1 MNVHMTVFSAPGA
14 EPVALLRELG
24 LEGEAPVVLL
34 DSAGGSAQLARH
46 HYLAW
51 DPVFRLR
58 ARRGVV
64 EVTPGPATAGDEQA
78 RALAERARA
87 LTGLPPFAALRA
99 ATRLAAEAA
108 PAAGCGADAGPARE
122 GRPSPAAGDFPE
134 AGALFGLIAYDAVR
148 YLERLPDSVR
158 DDLGLPDIDVFLP
171 GRLLRLDVASGEA
184 VLLDRFAGPG
194 VGDDRAGRGEAG
206 DGEAGAA
213 DAASPMEAAA
223 RTSARVGAALERAR
237 HGAAATLHS
246 NDMPVFR
253 SNFTR
258 PEYEAVVA
266 RTREYVFAGDVFQA
280 NLSQRLD
287 GMYALPSLHLYAT
300 LRAVNPSPFAG
311 YLNLGDYELISSS
324 PERLVSL
331 GLDGWA
337 ETRPIAGTRPRG
349 ARSPEDDAMAEELNL
364 DPKDRA
370 EHIMLVD
377 LERNDLGRVCEYG
390 TVRVSELMV
399 NEYYSHVIHIVS
411 NVRGHLH
418 PSRDSVDLIRAMFP
432 GGTIT
437 GCPKV
442 RCMEIIDEL
451 EMVRRGP
458 YTGSFGWI
466 AEHTLDLNIVI
477 RTLVRVGDRLFLQ
490 VGGGIVADS
499 VPEREFNETLHKAQG
514 MLRAVSAGIAERPG

>member
-1 MNVHMTVFSAPGA
+1 MPPVLTRLSAPSLD
-14 EPVALLRELG
+14 PVTLLRALE
-24 LEGEAPVVLL
+24 LEGCAPVVLL
-34 DSAGGSAQLARH
+34 DSAGGSPQLARR

-51 DPVFRLR
+51 DPVVRLR
-58 ARRGVV
+58 ARAGIVTV
-64 EVTPGPATAGDEQA
+64 EAHPDPSWAATARE
-78 RALAERARA
+78 LAERAGA
-87 LTGLPPFAALRA
+87 LADLAPVEALRGL
-99 ATRLAAEAA
+99 TRLAALPA
-108 PAAGCGADAGPARE
+108 PAAAPETAPAPGSSPARAAFE
-122 GRPSPAAGDFPE
+122 GFPE
-134 AGALFGLIAYDAVR
+134 AEAAVGLIAYDAVR
-148 YLERLPDSVR
+148 YLERLPDSTR
-158 DDLGLPDIDVFLP
+158 DDLGLPDVDVFVP
-171 GRLLRLDVASGEA
+171 GRLLRYDLESGELL
-184 VLLDRFAGPG
+184 LLDRL
-194 VGDDRAGRGEAG
+194 
-206 DGEAGAA
+206 
-213 DAASPMEAAA
+213 AASHAQAGIEAA
-223 RTSARVGAALERAR
+223 RVRDALAHSRAPAPAEL
-237 HGAAATLHS
+237 HG
-246 NDMPVFR
+246 NDLSVFR
-253 SNFTR
+253 SNFSR
-258 PEYEAVVA
+258 PDYEAVVA
-266 RTREYVFAGDVFQA
+266 RTREYVFAGDIFQA

-287 GMYALPSLHLYAT
+287 GMYALPSLHLYQT
-300 LRAVNPSPFAG
+300 LRTVNPSPFAG
-311 YLNLGDYELISSS
+311 YLHFGDYELISSS

-349 ARSPEDDAMAEELNL
+349 DRTPEDDALTEELNL

-418 PSRDSVDLIRAMFP
+418 ASRDSVDLIRAMFP

-451 EMVRRGP
+451 EPTRRGP

-466 AEHTLDLNIVI
+466 AEHALDLNIVI

-499 VPEREFNETLHKAQG
+499 VPEREYRETLHKAAG
-514 MLRAVSAGIAERPG
+514 MLRAVSAGIAERAG